1 VTEHSAVVLYRHGT
15 VTTISWPGA
24 VSLLLANK
32 TAF

>member
-1 VTEHSAVVLYRHGT
+1 MTEHSAVVLYSHGT

-24 VSLLLANK
+24 VSTLLANE